1 MGKPDTNKVA
11 VLEGKV
17 TGAIFV
23 APVSVPLPTD
33 ATTPLPSSY
42 QCVGFTSDD
51 GIVITEDSS
60 TKSLR
65 AWEGKTEVRNTKTEY
80 TEQIKFTPVECNEE
94 VAKLTWGADHVE
106 VSENG
111 NLTIKHHGDSMEPVH
126 TVIEA
131 VPFAGA
137 VARYCAKTQ
146 LTERGDI
153 AGNGEDYAGR
163 ELTMNCLGVD
173 GVTMT
178 EHIAFTAPTATSVSS
193 VTTGGAKNND

>member
-1 MGKPDTNKVA
+1 MGTPDTSKVA

-33 ATTPLPSSY
+33 ATTALPATY
-42 QCVGFTSDD
+42 KCIGFTSDD

-65 AWEGKTEVRNTKTEY
+65 AWEGKTEVRNTTTEY
-80 TEQIKFTPVECNEE
+80 TEQIKFTPVECNQD
-94 VAKLTWGADHVE
+94 VAELTWGSDHVE
-106 VSENG
+106 VDSNG

-146 LTERGDI
+146 LTERGDV

-163 ELTMNCLGVD
+163 ELTMNCLGVN

-178 EHIAFTAPTATSVSS
+178 EHVAFT
-193 VTTGGAKNND
+193 TTEPVVANYALGGADND